1 VLEAIAD
8 NESASPFVVL
18 VVLLLFFPH
27 SYIELPAY
35 AVATGAGLLLVY
47 SFFRWLFATGPR
59 SPVRLGDALWLLALN
74 LVLVTVMLL
83 VAALF
88 ESVELELGGWF
99 LVTWVP
105 FAVLVVLT
113 LKLKRRADRMR
124 KENGVEPSAEEKAG
138 DGSRLAV

>member
-1 VLEAIAD
+1 IAD
-8 NESASPFVVL
+8 TDNASPIVVL

-35 AVATGAGLLLVY
+35 AVATGAGLLLIY

-59 SPVRLGDALWLLALN
+59 SSVRLGDALWLLALN
-74 LVLVTVMLL
+74 FVIVTVMLL

-88 ESVELELGGWF
+88 ETTELELGGVWF

-105 FAVLVVLT
+105 FAVLVALA
-113 LKLKRRADRMR
+113 LKLKGRADRMR
-124 KENGVEPSAEEKAG
+124 KENRVELSADEKAG
-138 DGSRLAV
+138 DSSSLPV